1 MPLRW
6 SRLRE
11 WNEANVALV
20 HLQRGVS
27 SRLMH
32 WESVQCERSFSIQ
45 NVGLNFATGP
55 NLTQTDAVSFG
66 SFCSNARTGFHLR
79 RTSPS
84 GTGHPFQAA
93 LPVPQSSINGVRIG
107 QTRTQRFRPLVAM
120 DLVRGDGPLQRCSWQ
135 AHSERRGDA
144 LRANGARS
152 TKKKRRAW
160 ALRQEASRSLTHGKT
175 GACPGKPLRDN
186 RGDNITQRFCSPA
199 TQ

>member
-135 AHSERRGDA
+135 AHSERKSAGPGPCA
-144 LRANGARS
+144 
-152 TKKKRRAW
+152 KR
-160 ALRQEASRSLTHGKT
+160 LVGASRMVKLELVPASRCGTTAGTTSRSGFAHRQPNN
-175 GACPGKPLRDN
+175 PG
-186 RGDNITQRFCSPA
+186 
-199 TQ
+199 